1 MTNLV
6 EKALSLGGGALAMT
20 RDKATEIINGLVEKG
35 EVKREE
41 AQALIDDLVA
51 RGQEK
56 RANLRE
62 TLAAQVTALKTTT
75 QATQDLLNAGTKEAL
90 ERAIPELD
98 LLGEQIDNVH
108 GLLREAEKQ
117 VEESTRQTL
126 EGAREQLATAQTHL
140 AQAAEKIRTGA
151 VEGAKRDVKALGR
164 TLNKAN
170 HILLAGDGT
179 LAMTWDK
186 ATAVVNDLVKKGVV
200 KREEARALIDELVGR
215 GEEKRA
221 NLRENLAAQVTA
233 LSAIMEAIQ
242 ANLFT
247 GTEEAVERARQ
258 ELDRLGEQIANV
270 QSRLSGAGAR
280 AEESTRRTLEQA
292 REQLATAQAHLAQAV
307 EKIRAGTVEEAQ
319 RGVEA
324 LRTALDKARDIL
336 RKR

>member
-41 AQALIDDLVA
+41 AQALID
-51 RGQEK
+51 
-56 RANLRE
+56 
-62 TLAAQVTALKTTT
+62 
-75 QATQDLLNAGTKEAL
+75 
-90 ERAIPELD
+90 
-98 LLGEQIDNVH
+98 
-108 GLLREAEKQ
+108 
-117 VEESTRQTL
+117 
-126 EGAREQLATAQTHL
+126 
-140 AQAAEKIRTGA
+140 
-151 VEGAKRDVKALGR
+151 
-164 TLNKAN
+164 
-170 HILLAGDGT
+170 
-179 LAMTWDK
+179 
-186 ATAVVNDLVKKGVV
+186 
-200 KREEARALIDELVGR
+200 ELVGR
-215 GEEKRA
+215 GQEKRA

-292 REQLATAQAHLAQAV
+292 REQLVTARTHLAQAA
-307 EKIRAGTVEEAQ
+307 EKARTGTVEEAQ

-324 LRTALDKARDIL
+324 LRTALDKAHDIL